1 MSTQTKPAPS
11 ASSSS
16 LGATAPRRTGASTPT
31 KRGTVGAAASPAL
44 SGAPSPSH
52 AAAAFAATQP
62 LFAAD
67 GERKE
72 QASSAAFS
80 FGASASPSP
89 SPVRMQSK
97 LEHLANRFDGFEDE
111 LHLSRNKKKAE
122 EDKRIQ
128 ILQTQLTNLQT
139 SLALESK
146 NRSQSIKALQNWLTD
161 RIAAWTEQIE
171 APMQARLSALA
182 EQITF
187 LVGRIDGLEAKQKVD
202 RETFPKLVDARCAE
216 LLNDISTLRA
226 RFAENVSAREEKEKR
241 ILLKVQ
247 SESNK
252 VAVQFASDKAM
263 SDEKIAVL
271 RRSIDDEVAL
281 RVRAHELVTKQ
292 LNEELAAVKA
302 DIEKEKGERESADE
316 VLVQSINH
324 YAAALQDGIRVVSAQ

>member
-1 MSTQTKPAPS
+1 MSSQAKPVPA
-11 ASSSS
+11 SSS
-16 LGATAPRRTGASTPT
+16 LGATAGRRATGGASTPT
-31 KRGTVGAAASPAL
+31 KRGGGAAAQSSASAASL
-44 SGAPSPSH
+44 ASPSH

-72 QASSAAFS
+72 QQQQTASF
-80 FGASASPSP
+80 ASASPSP
-89 SPVRMQSK
+89 SPVRMQAK
-97 LEHLANRFDGFEDE
+97 LETLANRFDGFEDE

-122 EDKRIQ
+122 EDKRILV
-128 ILQTQLTNLQT
+128 LQTQLTNLQS

-146 NRSQSIKALQNWLTD
+146 NRAQSIKALQNWLTD

-171 APMQARLSALA
+171 APMQARLASLA

-187 LVGRIDGLEAKQKVD
+187 LVGRIDGLEAKQKAD

-216 LLNDISTLRA
+216 LLNDISTLRS
-226 RFAENVSAREEKEKR
+226 RFAENVAAREEKEKR

-252 VAVQFASDKAM
+252 AAVQFAADKAI
-263 SDEKIAVL
+263 SDDKIAQL
-271 RRSIDDEVAL
+271 RRSIDEEVAI

-292 LNEELAAVKA
+292 LNEELAAVKSA
-302 DIEKEKGERESADE
+302 IDTEKGEREAADE